1 MRKIARLQNLGA
13 SKYDDP
19 ITFVF
24 MNSKDEKIAQFDP
37 NGLAA
42 PGVLYGLPF
51 DEADAEVVVF
61 PVPWEVT
68 VSYSS
73 GTASGPAAVLEA
85 SAQVDLYDPRT
96 PEAWKMGLWMAPLSL
111 KWHEKSDR
119 NRERAVEYLE
129 MLGQDSVGK
138 RGAKLLAKVNEACEE
153 MIEWVEISTEAY
165 LTAGKLVAL
174 LGGDHS
180 TPLGYLRALGK
191 KHGSFGVLQ
200 IDAHMDLRK
209 AYEEFTYSHAS
220 IMYNAL
226 QTGFISHLVQ
236 VGIRDYCQE
245 EVDFAASDSRVVVH
259 YDRDM
264 KQASYSGETWAQRV
278 AKIVADLPEKVY
290 LSFDIDGL
298 DPKLCPN
305 TGTPVAGG
313 LEAEQ
318 VLFLVEAVIDSG
330 RTIIGLDLNEVAP
343 GSEGDWDANVGAR
356 MLYRLCNLLGESNG
370 RLRTFAS

>member
-1 MRKIARLQNLGA
+1 
-13 SKYDDP
+13 
-19 ITFVF
+19 
-24 MNSKDEKIAQFDP
+24 
-37 NGLAA
+37 
-42 PGVLYGLPF
+42 
-51 DEADAEVVVF
+51 
-61 PVPWEVT
+61 
-68 VSYSS
+68 
-73 GTASGPAAVLEA
+73 
-85 SAQVDLYDPRT
+85 
-96 PEAWKMGLWMAPLSL
+96 
-111 KWHEKSDR
+111 
-119 NRERAVEYLE
+119 

-153 MIEWVEISTEAY
+153 MIGWVEASTEAF
-165 LTAGKLVAL
+165 LAADKLVVL

-226 QTGFISHLVQ
+226 QTGFISRLVQ

-245 EVDFAASDSRVVVH
+245 EVDYAASDSRVVVH

-264 KQASYSGETWAQRV
+264 KQASFTGEPWAQRV
-278 AKIVADLPEKVY
+278 AKIVAELPEKVY

>member
-1 MRKIARLQNLGA
+1 M
-13 SKYDDP
+13 
-19 ITFVF
+19 
-24 MNSKDEKIAQFDP
+24 
-37 NGLAA
+37 
-42 PGVLYGLPF
+42 
-51 DEADAEVVVF
+51 
-61 PVPWEVT
+61 
-68 VSYSS
+68 SYSS

-85 SAQVDLYDPRT
+85 SAQVDLYDPRK

-165 LTAGKLVAL
+165 LAAGKLVAL

-318 VLFLVEAVIDSG
+318 VLFLVEAVIESG

>member
-1 MRKIARLQNLGA
+1 
-13 SKYDDP
+13 
-19 ITFVF
+19 
-24 MNSKDEKIAQFDP
+24 
-37 NGLAA
+37 
-42 PGVLYGLPF
+42 
-51 DEADAEVVVF
+51 
-61 PVPWEVT
+61 
-68 VSYSS
+68 
-73 GTASGPAAVLEA
+73 
-85 SAQVDLYDPRT
+85 
-96 PEAWKMGLWMAPLSL
+96 
-111 KWHEKSDR
+111 
-119 NRERAVEYLE
+119 
-129 MLGQDSVGK
+129 
-138 RGAKLLAKVNEACEE
+138 
-153 MIEWVEISTEAY
+153 
-165 LTAGKLVAL
+165 
-174 LGGDHS
+174 
-180 TPLGYLRALGK
+180 
-191 KHGSFGVLQ
+191 
-200 IDAHMDLRK
+200 
-209 AYEEFTYSHAS
+209 
-220 IMYNAL
+220 MYNAL
-226 QTGFISHLVQ
+226 QTGFVSRLVQ

-245 EVDFAASDSRVVVH
+245 EVDYAASDSRVVVH

-264 KQASYSGETWAQRV
+264 KQAFYSGETWAQRV